1 MDYDELLEYLG
12 IEDPSEFEY
21 FENFADL
28 VEGHETILVGAL
40 YQLLKGISEEVMP
53 EVIEGYFNEALEA
66 CPDTEIEIY
75 TLLELIKRTLI
86 GLSQNCE
93 DDKDLGFLA
102 DEILRFKEWFTKDS
116 IVFVKDKKTKEV
128 NQVTVMEALVI
139 SRLEKI
145 EETEYDYDFSQ
156 GIDYSIDENIMTYTL
171 DDGDED
177 EGYLETEEDDDG
189 YYKTCCRYMLLAT
202 I

>member
-12 IEDPSEFEY
+12 IEEPSEFEY

-28 VEGHETILVGAL
+28 VEGHETILVSAL
-40 YQLLKGISEEVMP
+40 YELLKDIPEGVMP

-86 GLSQNCE
+86 GLSENME
-93 DDKDLGFLA
+93 DDKDLGFFA
-102 DEILRFKEWFTKDS
+102 DEILRFKEWYTNDS
-116 IVFVKDKKTKEV
+116 IVFIKDKSTKEEK
-128 NQVTVMEALVI
+128 QITVMEAMVV

-156 GIDYSIDENIMTYTL
+156 AVDYTIDENIMQYSIVE
-171 DDGDED
+171 DDELQEIEVNEDGYGYNED
-177 EGYLETEEDDDG
+177 E
-189 YYKTCCRYMLLAT
+189 
-202 I
+202 

>member
-102 DEILRFKEWFTKDS
+102 DEILRFKEWFTNDS

-177 EGYLETEEDDDG
+177 E
-189 YYKTCCRYMLLAT
+189 
-202 I
+202 

>member
-102 DEILRFKEWFTKDS
+102 DEILRFKEWFTNDS
-116 IVFVKDKKTKEV
+116 IVFIKDKKTKEV

-189 YYKTCCRYMLLAT
+189 YGYNEDE
-202 I
+202 

>member
-102 DEILRFKEWFTKDS
+102 DEILRFKEWFTNDS

-189 YYKTCCRYMLLAT
+189 YGYNEDE
-202 I
+202 

>member
-189 YYKTCCRYMLLAT
+189 YGYNEDE
-202 I
+202 

>member
-12 IEDPSEFEY
+12 LEDPTEFEY

-40 YQLLKGISEEVMP
+40 YQLLKGIPEEVMP
-53 EVIEGYFNEALEA
+53 EIVEGYFNEALEA

-75 TLLELIKRTLI
+75 TLLELIKRALM
-86 GLSQNCE
+86 GLSQNVE
-93 DDKDLGFLA
+93 DDKDLGFFA
-102 DEILRFKEWFTKDS
+102 DEILRFKEWFANDS
-116 IVFVKDKKTKEV
+116 VVLVKDKNTKEAS
-128 NQVTVMEALVI
+128 QVTVMEALVI

-156 GIDYSIDENIMTYTL
+156 AIDYSIDENIMTYTL
-171 DDGDED
+171 DEDED
-177 EGYLETEEDDDG
+177 EFLDMEEDEDG
-189 YYKTCCRYMLLAT
+189 YGYNKDE
-202 I
+202 

>member
-40 YQLLKGISEEVMP
+40 YQLLKGISEDVMP

-102 DEILRFKEWFTKDS
+102 DEILRFKEWFTNDS
-116 IVFVKDKKTKEV
+116 IVFVKDKKTKES

-156 GIDYSIDENIMTYTL
+156 GLDYSIDENIITYSL

-177 EGYLETEEDDDG
+177 EYLETEEDDEG
-189 YYKTCCRYMLLAT
+189 YGYNEDE
-202 I
+202 

>member
-12 IEDPSEFEY
+12 IEEPSEFEY

-28 VEGHETILVGAL
+28 VEGHETILLSAL
-40 YQLLKGISEEVMP
+40 YELLKDIPEGVMP

-86 GLSQNCE
+86 GLSESME
-93 DDKDLGFLA
+93 DDKDLGFFA
-102 DEILRFKEWFTKDS
+102 DEILRFKEWYTNDS
-116 IVFVKDKKTKEV
+116 IVFVKDKSTKEEK
-128 NQVTVMEALVI
+128 QITVMEAMVV

-156 GIDYSIDENIMTYTL
+156 ALDYTIDENIMQYSIVE
-171 DDGDED
+171 DDELQEIEVNEDGYGYNED
-177 EGYLETEEDDDG
+177 E
-189 YYKTCCRYMLLAT
+189 
-202 I
+202 